1 MQEKQNDTP
10 HHWTFLS
17 NHAHVLVTLAQDPW
31 ARLRDVADNVGITER
46 AAQRIIGQL
55 ERAGALTKE
64 REGRRNHYLIN
75 EDVPLR
81 HPLESHK
88 TIGSLLRMVGNRK
101 PPEA

>member
-1 MQEKQNDTP
+1 
-10 HHWTFLS
+10 
-17 NHAHVLVTLAQDPW
+17 
-31 ARLRDVADNVGITER
+31 
-46 AAQRIIGQL
+46 
-55 ERAGALTKE
+55 LTKE

>member
-1 MQEKQNDTP
+1 MVQKQGDTE

-46 AAQRIIGQL
+46 AAQRIVGQL
-55 ERAGALTKE
+55 EQAGVLIKE
-64 REGRRNHYLIN
+64 REGRRNHYIIN

-81 HPLESHK
+81 HPLESHT
-88 TIGSLLRMVGNRK
+88 TIGSLLRIAGSGK
-101 PPEA
+101 QSSG